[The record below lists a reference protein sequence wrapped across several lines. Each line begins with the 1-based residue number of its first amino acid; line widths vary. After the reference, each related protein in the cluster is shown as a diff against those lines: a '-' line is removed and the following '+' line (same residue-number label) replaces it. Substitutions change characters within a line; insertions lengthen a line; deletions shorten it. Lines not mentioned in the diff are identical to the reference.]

1 MEIIRHYI
9 NVNIGQPN
17 NMQFIPA
24 MQGDADTVEII
35 ASIYDKNKKYTI
47 VSEGMY
53 KVYIEGTLASGAM
66 LDIEADSYDEHT
78 VTFTLSKNMLSVN
91 GNIKFCIDFV
101 WENGQKKSTFPT
113 IIHVVRAPINDTKQ
127 TSEIK
132 GLLEAIDNAITSA
145 IEAKKSEEKAKE
157 YADDA
162 EDYADEAEGYANDAK
177 EYANDSKKYSED
189 SKKYSED
196 SKKSADES
204 TKSANDSKNE
214 ADRSEKFAKIA
225 EDKAKEASDS
235 AKDADDYS
243 KLSKSWAVGET
254 GVRTGEDTDNSKYYA
269 GLAKKS
275 ADDTKKYGDDIIND
289 INDAAANKLPVFV
302 YDFTTGHLGYNG
314 GAFDF
319 QVNDIGH
326 LLWEVMF

>member
-101 WENGQKKSTFPT
+101 WENGQKKSTFPA

-132 GLLEAIDNAITSA
+132 GLLEAIDNAIMSA

-157 YADDA
+157 YAEDA
-162 EDYADEAEGYANDAK
+162 EDYADEAEGYANDA
-177 EYANDSKKYSED
+177 KKYSED

-204 TKSANDSKNE
+204 AKSANDSKNE
-214 ADRSEKFAKIA
+214 ADRSENFAKIA
-225 EDKAKEASDS
+225 EDKAKEASDR

-275 ADDTKKYGDDIIND
+275 ADDTKKYGDDILND
-289 INDAAANKLPVFV
+289 INDAASNKLPVFV

-326 LLWEVMF
+326 LLWEVVF

>member
-204 TKSANDSKNE
+204 AKSANDSKN
-214 ADRSEKFAKIA
+214 D
-225 EDKAKEASDS
+225 
-235 AKDADDYS
+235 
-243 KLSKSWAVGET
+243 
-254 GVRTGEDTDNSKYYA
+254 
-269 GLAKKS
+269 AKKPKN
-275 ADDTKKYGDDIIND
+275 TKKMTKKELFNELYKKYSYVKKKERWQIIY
-289 INDAAANKLPVFV
+289 KEMLP
-302 YDFTTGHLGYNG
+302 YFTTDKRCE
-314 GAFDF
+314 DF
-319 QVNDIGH
+319 VNANFERVKRNLICKK
-326 LLWEVMF
+326 V